1 MQKAVLWESEAITGK
16 IIAGMIKLEV
26 VFSFLATKLCLL
38 NSFYNP
44 CENGIEIEVT
54 QEEERIV
61 PNYKKL
67 LKRFVIIIIIIIII
81 MILIIIII
89 ILTMLGPCKE

>member
-1 MQKAVLWESEAITGK
+1 MQKAVSWESETITGK

-38 NSFYNP
+38 NSFCNP

-54 QEEERIV
+54 QEGERIV
-61 PNYKKL
+61 PNYEKL
-67 LKRFVIIIIIIIII
+67 LKRFVY
-81 MILIIIII
+81 L
-89 ILTMLGPCKE
+89 LAKVGKN

>member
-1 MQKAVLWESEAITGK
+1 MQKAVSWESETITGK

-38 NSFYNP
+38 NSFCNP
-44 CENGIEIEVT
+44 CENGNEIEVT

-61 PNYKKL
+61 PNYEKL
-67 LKRFVIIIIIIIII
+67 LKRFVY
-81 MILIIIII
+81 L
-89 ILTMLGPCKE
+89 LAKVGKN